1 MRREVDGRAAE
12 NVVLITS
19 LPPAQLTA
27 ARWLERNRQHW
38 GIENGLHARLD
49 VSRRDDQ
56 CRLKNRNA
64 VWVHGIFAR
73 LANSL
78 FMEWRRQQPKPA
90 HKSTTDFAAFMAA
103 DHARRL
109 LFVVTSRHPSLKTP
123 S

>member
-1 MRREVDGRAAE
+1 LV
-12 NVVLITS
+12 TS
-19 LPPAQLTA
+19 LAPEALDAT
-27 ARWLERNRQHW
+27 RWLQLNREHW

-49 VSRRDDQ
+49 ISRRDDQ

-78 FMEWRRQQPKPA
+78 FMEWRSQQTKPH
-90 HKSTTDFAAFMAA
+90 HKTTTDFAAFMAA

-109 LFVVTSRHPSLKTP
+109 MFVVTARYPSLKSP